1 MSKDFFDAIR
11 AGDLGK
17 VTAMLTADP
26 ALLAAKDDKG
36 NNAFVTAK
44 YSQRNDI
51 AALFLEKFAQHAIQL
66 DIFAACMA
74 GAHDRVTQLILSDS
88 ALTNNYSHDGW
99 TPLHLAA
106 FFAQPSVVNALLA
119 RGASVNARAKN
130 GTTNMPLHAAAA
142 GRNLEVVR
150 ALVEHGADVNARQEG
165 GFTALHS
172 AALNGDLEIARILI
186 QHGADVE
193 ARASNNQNALDLAL
207 TKGHQAM
214 VNLLDESAAQG
225 HGAA

>member
-11 AGDLGK
+11 SGDHAK
-17 VTAMLTADP
+17 VSS
-26 ALLAAKDDKG
+26 LLAADPTLLAARDDKG
-36 NNAFVTAK
+36 LSAFIAAK

-51 AALFLEKFAQHAIQL
+51 AALLLEKGIQL

-74 GAHDRVTQLILSDS
+74 GQRNRAIELLDADPSLVNT
-88 ALTNNYSHDGW
+88 YSHDGW

-106 FFAQPSVVNALLA
+106 FFAQPSVVEALLE
-119 RGASVNARAKN
+119 RGADVHARARN
-130 GTTNMPLHAAAA
+130 GTTNTPLHAGAA
-142 GRNLEVVR
+142 GRNLDVVR

-172 AALNGDLEIARILI
+172 AALSGDVEMARFLI
-186 QHGADVE
+186 SRGADID
-193 ARASNNQNALDLAL
+193 ARASNKQNALDLAL

-214 VNLLDESAAQG
+214 VNLLDESAAPRPQG
-225 HGAA
+225 RAL

>member
-11 AGDLGK
+11 AGDRDK
-17 VTAMLTADP
+17 VNAMLAADP
-26 ALLAAKDDKG
+26 TLLAAKDEKG
-36 NNAFVTAK
+36 NSAFVTAK
-44 YSQRNDI
+44 YAHRNDI
-51 AALFLEKFAQHAIQL
+51 AVLLLELGIEL
-66 DIFAACMA
+66 DFFAATMA
-74 GAHDRVTQLILSDS
+74 GAGSRVKELIDAEPTLVTS
-88 ALTNNYSHDGW
+88 YSHDGW

-106 FFAQPSVVNALLA
+106 FFAQPSVADALLA
-119 RGASVNARAKN
+119 HGADVNARARN
-130 GTTNMPLHAAAA
+130 GTTNTPLHAGAA
-142 GRNLEVVR
+142 GRNLDVVR

-172 AALNGDLEIARILI
+172 AALNGDVEIARLLI
-186 QHGADVE
+186 SHGADVQ

-225 HGAA
+225 HGAS